1 MAGKRKRDDKPGLE
15 GSKGCA
21 CSVDGPFSQTSQLT
35 QSNLDRFNQQTAPD
49 LAPLK
54 GFPPPFQSIMNQAPA
69 TPTGSK
75 RTKTISSVTKAD
87 SILDTFRNY
96 LDRNK
101 PMPLDLE
108 NLVSKL
114 QEKRGIDVTPKS
126 RFIEATREEC
136 KIMKED
142 MNLHTLADS
151 ILYRGWLYEGDE
163 EGEKLICRGRSD
175 QWYDRVPRP
184 VETNE
189 ESNVALH
196 AAIKAQSLPP
206 KPKPDLSYGYRD
218 DAFDRDL
225 TNKRK
230 ALPEQHRLSSA
241 KPWFPY
247 LVGEWK
253 SAEQSPRK
261 AEQQALRDA
270 AAAIDTLYQLFKA
283 AYPDQEP
290 SPAMTCVFS
299 LCVHYQGFDY
309 RVHWRR
315 VDNDGVITYEGDRVA
330 DARYHK
336 PPEVF
341 EARGA
346 ILKTLDWV
354 RGARLTA
361 IKDALRAMKPRSVLS
376 IVWFFL
382 FTTVPVLT
390 LLQSFDFAVS
400 IRASTP
406 TSNPSA
412 IACFSGQFPGL
423 CTPATSIPS
432 ACRPNPS
439 IAVTK
444 NAGAQEKEA
453 CWTNNNI

>member
-1 MAGKRKRDDKPGLE
+1 MVGKRKREDESELEKSKRRARSLDKA
-15 GSKGCA
+15 S
-21 CSVDGPFSQTSQLT
+21 SQALQLT
-35 QSNLDRFNQQTAPD
+35 HSNLDHLNQQAPSD
-49 LAPLK
+49 FPHTKA
-54 GFPPPFQSIMNQAPA
+54 FPPPFQFVMNQAPA
-69 TPTGSK
+69 TPSGSK
-75 RTKTISSVTKAD
+75 KTKTISSITKAD
-87 SILDTFRNY
+87 SILDTFRIY

-101 PMPLDLE
+101 PMPEDLRT
-108 NLVSKL
+108 LVQKL
-114 QEKRGIDVTPKS
+114 QEKRGVDITPKS
-126 RFIEATREEC
+126 KFIEATREEC

-184 VETNE
+184 VETSK
-189 ESNVALH
+189 ESNVALQ
-196 AAIKAQSLPP
+196 AAMKAQGLPP
-206 KPKPDLSYGYRD
+206 KPKPDLSFGYRD

-230 ALPEQHRLSSA
+230 ALPEQQRLSSA

-270 AAAIDTLYQLFKA
+270 AAAIDTLYQLFKLA
-283 AYPDQEP
+283 HPDREP
-290 SPAMTCVFS
+290 SPATTCVFS

-315 VDNDGVITYEGDRVA
+315 VDDEGTVTYEGDRVT
-330 DARYHK
+330 DARFHK
-336 PPEVF
+336 PLEVF

-346 ILKTLDWV
+346 IRKTLDWV

-361 IKDALRAMKPRSVLS
+361 IKEALRAVKP
-376 IVWFFL
+376 
-382 FTTVPVLT
+382 
-390 LLQSFDFAVS
+390 
-400 IRASTP
+400 
-406 TSNPSA
+406 
-412 IACFSGQFPGL
+412 
-423 CTPATSIPS
+423 
-432 ACRPNPS
+432 
-439 IAVTK
+439 
-444 NAGAQEKEA
+444 
-453 CWTNNNI
+453 

>member
-1 MAGKRKRDDKPGLE
+1 MVGKRKRGEESELQ
-15 GSKGCA
+15 GSKRRAGSLDEA
-21 CSVDGPFSQTSQLT
+21 LSQASQLT
-35 QSNLDRFNQQTAPD
+35 HSNLDQFNKQAPSA
-49 LAPLK
+49 LPPTKA
-54 GFPPPFQSIMNQAPA
+54 FPPPFQFIMNQAPA
-69 TPTGSK
+69 TPSESK
-75 RTKTISSVTKAD
+75 KTKTISSITKAD
-87 SILDTFRNY
+87 SILDTFRIY

-101 PMPLDLE
+101 PMPEDLRT
-108 NLVSKL
+108 LIQGL
-114 QEKRGIDVTPKS
+114 QEKRGIDITPKS
-126 RFIEATREEC
+126 KYIEATREEC

-163 EGEKLICRGRSD
+163 EGEILICRGRSD

-184 VETNE
+184 VEASE

-196 AAIKAQSLPP
+196 AAMKAQGLPP

-230 ALPEQHRLSSA
+230 ALPEQQRLFSA

-270 AAAIDTLYQLFKA
+270 AAAIDTLYQLFKL
-283 AYPDQEP
+283 AYPGQEP
-290 SPAMTCVFS
+290 SPATTCVFS

-309 RVHWRR
+309 RVHWRHI
-315 VDNDGVITYEGDRVA
+315 DDDGIVTYEGDRVT

-336 PPEVF
+336 PLEVF

-361 IKDALRAMKPRSVLS
+361 IKNALK
-376 IVWFFL
+376 
-382 FTTVPVLT
+382 
-390 LLQSFDFAVS
+390 AVNPS
-400 IRASTP
+400 PAIPPSSSTPEFHPPSPPHSRAS
-406 TSNPSA
+406 A
-412 IACFSGQFPGL
+412 AH
-423 CTPATSIPS
+423 TPACAAPAQASPTRAPGPQATPVRPVRPQASPS
-432 ACRPNPS
+432 QRSPAHKRRRLGEQLRMS
-439 IAVTK
+439 DDEDEL
-444 NAGAQEKEA
+444 AG
-453 CWTNNNI
+453 